1 MELFMEYPPLVV
13 GEPGEFIIHLTYL
26 DGSKPVR
33 DGSVKLEF
41 TSSDGQTHNFVETK
55 LFREG
60 IFAPTVLR
68 DPGAYQF
75 KLYYISGT
83 VRESFSVEGFKV
95 YRSADE
101 IHHPHD
107 EASGDEIGF
116 LKEQQWKIPFATA
129 EAETREVKRS
139 VWAIGDVLPSAN
151 AYVEIV
157 SPVDGIVH
165 VGEYGQLALPGS
177 VVERG
182 ATIAT
187 ITPPVQGQ
195 GWVSSRLAYEQSKRD
210 YERAQRL
217 KDRQAISE
225 REFERIRDDYL
236 AMKAGFEPISGGG
249 DSGTLELHAP
259 ISGNIIEW
267 QVSPGQRVSAG
278 DKLMAIVDPA
288 TVWLRVNVYEN
299 DFRDLGQPIGAY
311 VKSNGP
317 TGWAIDDGDL
327 KVLTSG
333 GALDPMTRTVPV
345 LLEISN
351 ADDRLRI
358 HESTPVELYAADG
371 KTATTVPRNA
381 VYEDS
386 GIDVVFVQTGGESFE
401 KRIVQIGPH
410 YNGWVAITDGL
421 LPGERVVSTG
431 GYQVKL
437 AASSVEI
444 GHGHAH

>member
-1 MELFMEYPPLVV
+1 
-13 GEPGEFIIHLTYL
+13 
-26 DGSKPVR
+26 
-33 DGSVKLEF
+33 
-41 TSSDGQTHNFVETK
+41 
-55 LFREG
+55 
-60 IFAPTVLR
+60 
-68 DPGAYQF
+68 
-75 KLYYISGT
+75 
-83 VRESFSVEGFKV
+83 
-95 YRSADE
+95 
-101 IHHPHD
+101 
-107 EASGDEIGF
+107 
-116 LKEQQWKIPFATA
+116 
-129 EAETREVKRS
+129 
-139 VWAIGDVLPSAN
+139 
-151 AYVEIV
+151 
-157 SPVDGIVH
+157 
-165 VGEYGQLALPGS
+165 
-177 VVERG
+177 
-182 ATIAT
+182 
-187 ITPPVQGQ
+187 VQGQ
-195 GWVSSRLAYEQSKRD
+195 GWASSRLAYEQSKRD

-217 KDRQAISE
+217 KERQAISE

-236 AMKAGFEPISGGG
+236 AMKAGFESFSGGVENG
-249 DSGTLELHAP
+249 ILELHAP
-259 ISGNIIEW
+259 ISGKIIEW

-299 DFRDLGQPIGAY
+299 DFRDLGQPVGAY
-311 VKSNGP
+311 IKSNGP

-351 ADDRLRI
+351 ADERLRI

-371 KTATTVPRNA
+371 MTATTVPRKA
-381 VYEDS
+381 VYEDN

-410 YNGWVAITDGL
+410 YNGWVAITSGL